1 MQRNTNRAERL
12 QIMLAPEELEAI
24 DNFRFEN
31 RMPSRAAAVREVM
44 RRGLSATDVEPSL
57 DGRRSAEFG
66 VLAKGPSR
74 DRPQGGRSH
83 KRRRRPST
91 YIDSK

>member
-1 MQRNTNRAERL
+1 MQRNTHRAERL

-66 VLAKGPSR
+66 VLAKERCNGDPA
-74 DRPQGGRSH
+74 
-83 KRRRRPST
+83 KRELREQLKDHRWS
-91 YIDSK
+91 DA